1 MIKLWA
7 SYEQVMS
14 KIIPIVP
21 ESRLPMQKSWDVAPE
36 VVESDVQEVVISLF
50 GECNLRCT
58 FCYDAERFDE
68 RATVAGILRRLELFE
83 EAIKHVTRPRIDV
96 KVFGGE
102 LFQDKFKAP
111 IWETYDRFFTGLRDL
126 ADQYGKVLNIYVA
139 TNLQYTAIV
148 MDQVVD
154 LLQKHD
160 IKVRGSFDFVGRFT
174 QRVQLH
180 KFAQNGIG
188 LNDLGIPFELAFVAT
203 KPNIDAIMH
212 PKGFELEHNVFNWF
226 YEYSKVQF
234 DFYNDVGIEG
244 YTVTEEE
251 LFEFYKF
258 LAVHYPKIS
267 TVAERVRNFEHGF
280 VDYRYCNR
288 GIWIDQIIQS
298 TCCDFKAKTEEF
310 IRNKD
315 CLTCEH
321 FTYCTGSCVRVF
333 AEESDCW
340 IRKFFDWLK
349 YEKDN
354 SDRK

>member
-1 MIKLWA
+1 MT
-7 SYEQVMS
+7 

-21 ESRLPMQKSWDVAPE
+21 EFVPESRLPVQKSWDIAPE

-68 RATVAGILRRLELFE
+68 RATVAGIMRRLELFE
-83 EAIKHVTRPRIDV
+83 EAIKHITRPRIDV

-111 IWETYDRFFTGLRDL
+111 IWDAYDQFFTGLRNL
-126 ADQYGKVLNIYVA
+126 ADQYGKALNIYVA

-148 MDQVVD
+148 MEQVID
-154 LLQKHD
+154 LLKKHN
-160 IKVRGSFDFVGRFT
+160 INVRGSFDFVGRFT
-174 QRVQLH
+174 QRTQLH
-180 KFAQNGIG
+180 KFGQNGIG
-188 LNDLGIPFELAFVAT
+188 LINLGIPFELAFVAT
-203 KPNIDAIMH
+203 KPNIYAIMH

-226 YEYSKVQF
+226 YEYSFVQF

-258 LAVHYPKIS
+258 LAVYYPNIS
-267 TVAERVRNFEHGF
+267 TVAERIRNFKQGF

-333 AEESDCW
+333 SEESDCW